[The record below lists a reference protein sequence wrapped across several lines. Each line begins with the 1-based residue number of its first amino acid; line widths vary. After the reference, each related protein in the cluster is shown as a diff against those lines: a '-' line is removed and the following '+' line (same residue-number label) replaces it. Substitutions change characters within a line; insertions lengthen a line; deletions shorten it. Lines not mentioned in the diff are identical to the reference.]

1 MLTYFNIYF
10 SLSEVW
16 SSTSS
21 MLSESDLQVDRIW
34 SILTFLSP
42 KTILI
47 IIIIIDNRWRFYDD
61 DDYQHEN
68 DENSLFTQELNLFF
82 SFFQQ
87 KMTNDIIIKVKSFGQ
102 KKRLFQMYFTNE
114 KKIWSLSHS
123 NTVIWTIQS
132 VLVILWS
139 LVWEDYTCHHYSFF
153 NG

>member
-102 KKRLFQMYFTNE
+102 KKKIISNVFYKR
-114 KKIWSLSHS
+114 KKKSDLCLIQIQWFERS
-123 NTVIWTIQS
+123 NRS
-132 VLVILWS
+132 
-139 LVWEDYTCHHYSFF
+139 
-153 NG
+153 